1 MNRRGL
7 LFATPLLLLAC
18 TGDPV
23 PRPKGWLRLDL
34 PEQAYRAWA
43 ADCPFRAEIPDYARA
58 VPRPKPDSSCWI
70 DLLFPGQ
77 RAEVHLT
84 YVPVHGD
91 LGRLVR
97 DAHDLKATH
106 EPKATRI
113 ANEHVVRDSAR
124 VFGTLFD
131 LEGDVASPMI
141 FYLTDSTDHFLYGA
155 LYFNARPNADS
166 LAPVIERLRKDMRH
180 FVGTLA
186 WE

>member
-1 MNRRGL
+1 
-7 LFATPLLLLAC
+7 
-18 TGDPV
+18 
-23 PRPKGWLRLDL
+23 
-34 PEQAYRAWA
+34 
-43 ADCPFRAEIPDYARA
+43 
-58 VPRPKPDSSCWI
+58 
-70 DLLFPGQ
+70 
-77 RAEVHLT
+77 
-84 YVPVHGD
+84 VHGD

-166 LAPVIERLRKDMRH
+166 LAPVTDRLRKDLRH